1 MDALMAPEK
10 YMGKHMRTNTAIALR
25 DDQGDMRAGIGTK
38 NTHYGTEALTRIV
51 MENLHKIEAMARRMA
66 RTPDLH
72 DDLISVGVEGML
84 KSLPNYTPI
93 PGVPFFAY
101 ATKFVRSAMQR
112 EALFPARLVNIPDLR
127 LRNAQNGLLDDEEAA
142 FVFEARFVADI
153 DSVHDE
159 APSATPVTA
168 EILMMNGEQADCA
181 RKLLDLAIASLSD
194 QEAEII
200 RARFLQDVSAEDLAI
215 RLDISAAKMRK
226 IEHRAKSRMK
236 SFLLKRGVTAD
247 FMNMEN

>member
-1 MDALMAPEK
+1 M
-10 YMGKHMRTNTAIALR
+10 
-25 DDQGDMRAGIGTK
+25 
-38 NTHYGTEALTRIV
+38 
-51 MENLHKIEAMARRMA
+51 
-66 RTPDLH
+66 
-72 DDLISVGVEGML
+72 
-84 KSLPNYTPI
+84 
-93 PGVPFFAY
+93 
-101 ATKFVRSAMQR
+101 
-112 EALFPARLVNIPDLR
+112 
-127 LRNAQNGLLDDEEAA
+127 
-142 FVFEARFVADI
+142 
-153 DSVHDE
+153 
-159 APSATPVTA
+159 TA

>member
-1 MDALMAPEK
+1 MAPEK
-10 YMGKHMRTNTAIALR
+10 YMGKHMRDNAAIARR
-25 DDQGDMRAGIGTK
+25 DDQGDMRAGIGTQSD
-38 NTHYGTEALTRIV
+38 HYGTETLTRIV
-51 MENLHKIEAMARRMA
+51 KENLHKIEAMARRMA

-84 KSLPNYTPI
+84 KSLSNYTPM

-112 EALFPARLVNIPDLR
+112 EALFPARLVNIPDFR
-127 LRNAQNGLLDDEEAA
+127 LRNAQNGLLDAEETA
-142 FVFEARFVADI
+142 FVYEARFVTDI
-153 DSVHDE
+153 DDVHE
-159 APSATPVTA
+159 ASPSSTPVTA
-168 EILMMNGEQADCA
+168 EILMMNGEQADCT
-181 RKLLDLAIASLSD
+181 RKLLNLAIASLSD

-200 RARFLQDVSAEDLAI
+200 RARFLQDISAEDLAI